1 MVGGADRLA
10 AWVQESPEN
19 EKAFWTTIYPKLLP
33 LQVNAKG
40 VGFALGAPVG
50 AMSDAELEAML
61 RPQLSRDEWVER
73 HVPGMARDG

>member
-1 MVGGADRLA
+1 MVGGAERLA

-40 VGFALGAPVG
+40 VGFALGLPARELT
-50 AMSDAELEAML
+50 DAELEEVL
-61 RPQLSRDEWVER
+61 RPQISRDEWVAR
-73 HVPGMARDG
+73 HVGEGG